1 MAMPPTPG
9 TGHNFTRRQIPQ
21 PEETG
26 HFTPDDSPLHETQTI
41 TLRES
46 AYYVLQARML
56 VCLHGAPKNIM
67 CVVTVYKLMAYAGI
81 IWYVHVHQWRL
92 LRIASLYLLD
102 HLRNSAVKKT
112 CSTMVYDKFCN
123 FFLLFY
129 QIVSKYQNKQRYL
142 VFYLNTIL

>member
-92 LRIASLYLLD
+92 LSW
-102 HLRNSAVKKT
+102 
-112 CSTMVYDKFCN
+112 
-123 FFLLFY
+123 LLF
-129 QIVSKYQNKQRYL
+129 IS
-142 VFYLNTIL
+142 